1 MKAKSDSGADP
12 GDIPTAPS
20 PTLTPSA
27 RRRALIG
34 VALTL
39 AACGMIFLA
48 VSGSSPFTASRPTL
62 ALPLGAFVFATQEA
76 GIEVDATIVAPL
88 APTDYQHPSG
98 AFAVSYP
105 QGWQIDESDREV
117 QFAGP
122 DDAAEIV
129 VRFDVLTGTVDLSKY
144 LQSWVAYRY
153 GGFADFTPGKRI
165 DQLDGSLL
173 LLAAFTGDDEIHRAA
188 DTFGEEHEGAVFI
201 ESFVAVTGLHDA
213 YLPVFTEIA
222 NSFQYNARAARQ
234 AAAGQSP

>member
-1 MKAKSDSGADP
+1 
-12 GDIPTAPS
+12 
-20 PTLTPSA
+20 
-27 RRRALIG
+27 
-34 VALTL
+34 
-39 AACGMIFLA
+39 MIFLA
-48 VSGSSPFTASRPTL
+48 VSGSSPFVARRPTPS
-62 ALPLGAFVFATQEA
+62 LPLGAIAFATQEGGA
-76 GIEVDATIVAPL
+76 EIDAAINAPL

-117 QFAGP
+117 LISGP
-122 DDAAEIV
+122 DDAAEILI
-129 VRFDVLTGTVDLSKY
+129 RFDVLTGAVDLSKY
-144 LQSWVAYRY
+144 LQSWVADRY

-165 DQLDGSLL
+165 EQPDGSLL
-173 LLAAFTGDDEIHRAA
+173 LLAAFTGDDELHRAA

-213 YLPVFTEIA
+213 YLPLFTEIA